1 MPQVPLFVSS
11 AGEATHEQEARHG
24 RAGAPGLHGVDPGDT
39 IGFVYTAGLHA
50 MGKPELFAD
59 QVPRAFAEQVGRAM
73 NYFADVG
80 MPGEAFI
87 SSGLC
92 FTTKELKA
100 PTELLQSKMCKC
112 DEGAHVIQLATRM
125 RNDITYAE
133 SAVMAQMN
141 SGE

>member
-1 MPQVPLFVSS
+1 MPSKKQ
-11 AGEATHEQEARHG
+11 
-24 RAGAPGLHGVDPGDT
+24 RAKMSNKRTTAEPEHLVYMVFDPGDT

-59 QVPRAFAEQVGRAM
+59 QVPRAFAEQVAQAM

-87 SSGLC
+87 SNGLC

-112 DEGAHVIQLATRM
+112 DEGARVIQLTTGTRQ
-125 RNDITYAE
+125 DITYAE
-133 SAVMAQMN
+133 SAVIAAQMD